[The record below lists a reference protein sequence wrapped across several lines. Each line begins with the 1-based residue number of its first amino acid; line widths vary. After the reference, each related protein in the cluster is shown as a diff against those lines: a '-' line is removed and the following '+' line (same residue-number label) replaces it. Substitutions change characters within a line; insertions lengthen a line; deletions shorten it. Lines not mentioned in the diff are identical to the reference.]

1 MKKII
6 LVLFL
11 IILNSCKNDQNNMKV
26 NVDIKNFKKG
36 MVYFQKISDSAL
48 INIDSIFINSGNPIS
63 FSYNIESPE
72 LFYINLDISKIENR
86 IEFFGDKGQIN
97 ISTSLEKFNSDYKVS
112 GSLSD
117 SIYRDYLKMIK
128 KFNDKTLDLIEL
140 SFNLSKTNLIDSIK
154 KVEKEIESLNKR
166 RYLYNLNYVVNN
178 GNNYISPLI
187 AINEF
192 SESSELVKDTIIKSM
207 SKKVLDSKY
216 GKIYSE
222 ISKNIL

>member
-1 MKKII
+1 
-6 LVLFL
+6 
-11 IILNSCKNDQNNMKV
+11 
-26 NVDIKNFKKG
+26 
-36 MVYFQKISDSAL
+36 
-48 INIDSIFINSGNPIS
+48 
-63 FSYNIESPE
+63 
-72 LFYINLDISKIENR
+72 
-86 IEFFGDKGQIN
+86 
-97 ISTSLEKFNSDYKVS
+97 
-112 GSLSD
+112 
-117 SIYRDYLKMIK
+117 MIK

-140 SFNLSKTNLIDSIK
+140 SFNLSKTNLVDSIK

-222 ISKNIL
+222 ISKKEIIKN